1 MNIYEV
7 IRRDA
12 SPHLGKAALIEGDRQ
27 ISYGDLLHAVDE
39 VARQL
44 ESKGVEATQRVALSC
59 ADSIEYVITSL
70 AVLSLGSAIVP
81 VSPSY
86 SRDEV
91 KAVLEDIDVSLLL
104 SDREMFPLDPVHPV
118 ISRNVLEKTWFLH
131 SRAAREELPREY
143 YALNPAFIRFSS
155 GTTGA
160 SKGVVL
166 SHETIVERTD
176 AADRALNVT
185 ENDRVI
191 WVLSMSYHFVVTILL
206 FLRRAATIVLCGTE
220 FPSSLVDGLV
230 RHRGTFIYASPFH
243 YQTIANSR
251 MFSEE
256 SLSDVRL
263 AVSTAMRLPESD
275 ARRFRQK
282 FGIELAEAYGVIEV
296 GLPFVNC
303 SGDAAK
309 QGSVGRILPDYEAK
323 IENVDADGVGEM
335 YLRGKGMLDAYF
347 SPWRGRDKILVDGW
361 FKTGDLG
368 RLDSDGF
375 LFLSGR
381 DNDVINF
388 TGMKIFP
395 EEVESVL
402 NQHPAVVESLV
413 YAKPHPQYGELPCAD
428 IVLRGETQAAD
439 LDSTEIRRFCYQH
452 LAPYKV
458 PKEFRPVPDLDRTA
472 SGKLKRAKARRGQAA
487 LTPDARGVNVN
498 R

>member
-1 MNIYEV
+1 MNIYQV
-7 IRRDA
+7 IRREV
-12 SPHLGKAALIEGDRQ
+12 SPHLGSVALVEGERQ
-27 ISYGDLLHAVDE
+27 ISYGDLLQAVDE
-39 VARQL
+39 IAGVLR
-44 ESKGVEATQRVALSC
+44 SRGVEATDRVALSC
-59 ADSIEYVITSL
+59 ADSIEYIVASL
-70 AVLSLGSAIVP
+70 AVLSLGSAMVP

-91 KAVLEDIDVSLLL
+91 RAVLEDIDVSLLL
-104 SDREMFPLDPVHPV
+104 SDKELLPLDPVQPTL
-118 ISRNVLEKTWFLH
+118 SGEVLEKTLFVQP
-131 SRAAREELPREY
+131 RAPSENLPKEY

-176 AADRALNVT
+176 AADRALEVS
-185 ENDRVI
+185 EKDRVI
-191 WVLSMSYHFVVTILL
+191 WVLSMSYHFVATILL
-206 FLRRAATIVLCGTE
+206 FLRRAATIVLCGGN

-243 YQTIANSR
+243 YQTIAGSN

-256 SLSDVRL
+256 SLNGVRL
-263 AVSTAMRLPESD
+263 AISTAMRLPDSD
-275 ARRFRQK
+275 AQK
-282 FGIELAEAYGVIEV
+282 FREKFGVELAEAYGVIEV
-296 GLPFVNC
+296 GLPFVNR
-303 SGDAAK
+303 SSDPDK
-309 QGSVGRILPDYEAK
+309 RGSVGCVLPDYEAK
-323 IENVDADGVGEM
+323 IENVDAEGVGEM

-347 SPWRGRDKILVDGW
+347 SPWRSRDQILVDGW

-375 LFLSGR
+375 LFLAGR

-388 TGMKIFP
+388 TGMKVFP

-402 NQHPAVVESLV
+402 NQHPAVGESLV

-428 IVLRGETQAAD
+428 IVPSGGTQTSD
-439 LDSTEIRRFCYQH
+439 LDATEMRRFCYRH

-458 PKEFRPVPDLDRTA
+458 PKEFRFVPDLDRTA
-472 SGKLKRAKARRGQAA
+472 SGKLKRARAHRGAA
-487 LTPDARGVNVN
+487 GLDS
-498 R
+498 

>member
-7 IRRDA
+7 IRRDV
-12 SPHLGKAALIEGDRQ
+12 SPRLGNVALIEGDRQ
-27 ISYGDLLHAVDE
+27 ISYGELLQAVE
-39 VARQL
+39 ELAHQL
-44 ESKGVEATQRVALSC
+44 ESRGVEATQRVALSC
-59 ADSIEYVITSL
+59 SDSIEYIITSL
-70 AVLSLGSAIVP
+70 AVLSLGSPLVP
-81 VSPSY
+81 ISPSY

-91 KAVLEDIDVSLLL
+91 HAVLEDIDVSLLL
-104 SDREMFPLDPVHPV
+104 SDKEMFPPDPVQPV
-118 ISRNVLEKTWFLH
+118 ISGSALEKTLFLH
-131 SRAAREELPREY
+131 PRAAREGLPREY

-166 SHETIVERTD
+166 SHETIVDRTD
-176 AADRALNVT
+176 AADKALKVT
-185 ENDRVI
+185 GNDRVI

-206 FLRRAATIVLCGTE
+206 FLRRAATIVLCGSN
-220 FPSSLVDGLV
+220 FPSSLVDGLL

-243 YQTIANSR
+243 YQTIANSG
-251 MFSEE
+251 MFSEQ
-256 SLSDVRL
+256 SLSEVRL
-263 AVSTAMRLPESD
+263 AVSTAMRLPEPD

-303 SGDAAK
+303 SGNAAK
-309 QGSVGRILPDYEAK
+309 QGSVGRILPDYRAK
-323 IENVDADGVGEM
+323 IENADADGVGEL
-335 YLRGKGMLDAYF
+335 YLSGKGMLDAYF
-347 SPWRGRDKILVDGW
+347 SPWRGRDQILVDGW

-375 LFLSGR
+375 LFLAGR

-402 NQHPAVVESLV
+402 NQHPAVGESLV

-428 IVLRGETQAAD
+428 IVLSGEAQAAD
-439 LDSTEIRRFCYQH
+439 LNPTEIRRFCYQH
-452 LAPYKV
+452 LASYKV
-458 PKEFRPVPDLDRTA
+458 PKELRRVPDLDRTA
-472 SGKLKRAKARRGQAA
+472 SGKLKRARASRGERRH
-487 LTPDARGVNVN
+487 
-498 R
+498 